1 MPGYPI
7 DTRVRPGC
15 AASVQPVRLLCQPH
29 PGRSSNERASFAAP
43 TLEMTLFDK
52 TEGFHSNP
60 PAPGPHGQSPLACA
74 AVLGAGA
81 WGTALASALQ
91 RGGVPTWLWA
101 RRPEI
106 AEAIHCRNQHPH
118 CLPGVALPSGLGAT
132 ADMAHAL
139 HGAQVVILAVPSAAT
154 RDIARRAASML
165 APGAL
170 VLTASKGIEQGSG
183 ALMTRVL
190 DEELG
195 KTVLTGSIGGPS
207 FADEVACGKSTL
219 LTLALPALERFHPRY
234 KDARRIVDSL
244 QQQLAR
250 AGVTLELT
258 RDVVGAQV
266 GGALK
271 NMIAIACGMATAQG
285 MGENARAGIITR
297 GLDDMR
303 RLTLAMGGNLETLFG
318 CSGVG
323 DLFLT
328 AASEHSRNTR
338 LGMRLG
344 RPGAAAAVDE
354 LAEGAV
360 SAMSVEILER
370 KYGLRLN
377 VAAAVRDVLQHQ
389 AAPEQALHR
398 LLHENAPG
406 MAPPAARPP
415 RPAAVRPRIGRDSDL
430 RPAAQPWG
438 LSYA

>member
-1 MPGYPI
+1 MFNMI
-7 DTRVRPGC
+7 
-15 AASVQPVRLLCQPH
+15 
-29 PGRSSNERASFAAP
+29 
-43 TLEMTLFDK
+43 
-52 TEGFHSNP
+52 EGFDLNP
-60 PAPGPHGQSPLACA
+60 ITPLPQGQQPLNCA

-101 RRPEI
+101 RRPEV
-106 AEAIHCRNQHPH
+106 AEAIHSRNHHPH
-118 CLPGVALPSGLGAT
+118 CLPGISLPSGLGAT
-132 ADMAHAL
+132 TDMAHAL
-139 HGAQVVILAVPSAAT
+139 QGAQLVILAVPSAAT
-154 RDIARRAASML
+154 RDIVRRAAALL

-190 DEELG
+190 DEELD
-195 KTVLTGSIGGPS
+195 KSVLAGSIGGPS

-303 RLTLAMGGNLETLFG
+303 RLTLAMGGSMETLFG

-344 RPGAAAAVDE
+344 RPGAVAAVDE

-360 SAMSVEILER
+360 SAISVETLER

-377 VAAAVRDVLQHQ
+377 VAAAVRDVLQDQ
-389 AAPEQALHR
+389 ATPEQALHR
-398 LLHENAPG
+398 LLHGNAPG
-406 MAPPAARPP
+406 LALPVARQQRPSAA
-415 RPAAVRPRIGRDSDL
+415 RPRIGADIDL

>member
-1 MPGYPI
+1 MS
-7 DTRVRPGC
+7 DLT
-15 AASVQPVRLLCQPH
+15 
-29 PGRSSNERASFAAP
+29 
-43 TLEMTLFDK
+43 K
-52 TEGFHSNP
+52 GFNTNA
-60 PAPGPHGQSPLACA
+60 PAPAPQRPPSLAGA

-81 WGTALASALQ
+81 WGTALACALQ
-91 RGGVPTWLWA
+91 RGGVPTRLWA
-101 RRPEI
+101 RRPDV
-106 AEAIHCRNQHPH
+106 AAAIQTCHRHPH
-118 CLPGVALPSGLGAT
+118 CLTGIALPPALGAS
-132 ADMAHAL
+132 ADLAHAL
-139 HGAQVVILAVPSAAT
+139 SGAALVVLAVPSAAT
-154 RDIARRAASML
+154 RDIARQAARMMT
-165 APGAL
+165 AGTV

-195 KTVLTGSIGGPS
+195 SAVLTGSIGGPS

-219 LTLALPALERFHPRY
+219 LTLAMPALERFHPRN
-234 KDARRIVDSL
+234 KEARSIVDSL
-244 QQQLAR
+244 QLQLAK

-271 NMIAIACGMATAQG
+271 NMIAIACGMAVAQG

-297 GLDDMR
+297 GLEDMR
-303 RLTLAMGGNLETLFG
+303 RLTLAMGGSLETLFG

-344 RPGAAAAVDE
+344 RPGAVADVDE

-360 SAMSVEILER
+360 SARSVEVLER

-377 VAAAVRDVLQHQ
+377 VAAAVRAVLQQQ

-398 LLHENAPG
+398 LLHESAPG
-406 MAPPAARPP
+406 MAPSAARPP
-415 RPAAVRPRIGRDSDL
+415 RPAAVRPRIGRDSDV

-438 LSYA
+438 LSFA

>member
-1 MPGYPI
+1 M
-7 DTRVRPGC
+7 
-15 AASVQPVRLLCQPH
+15 
-29 PGRSSNERASFAAP
+29 F
-43 TLEMTLFDK
+43 EMTRGFDL
-52 TEGFHSNP
+52 NP
-60 PAPGPHGQSPLACA
+60 LSPAPQGHRPIGCA

-101 RRPEI
+101 RRPEV
-106 AEAIHCRNQHPH
+106 ADAIHNRNHHPH
-118 CLPGVALPSGLGAT
+118 CLTGIDLPSGLGAT

-139 HGAQVVILAVPSAAT
+139 HGAQLVILAVPSSVT
-154 RDIARRAASML
+154 RDIARQAAPL
-165 APGAL
+165 LDPGAV

-195 KTVLTGSIGGPS
+195 KTLLTGSIGGPS
-207 FADEVACGKSTL
+207 FADEVASGKSTL

-234 KDARRIVDSL
+234 KDARRIADSL
-244 QQQLAR
+244 VQHLALS
-250 AGVTLELT
+250 GVTLELT

-297 GLDDMR
+297 GLDDMH
-303 RLTLAMGGNLETLFG
+303 RLSQAMGGRVETLLG

-344 RPGAAAAVDE
+344 KPGADMQGEVAE

-360 SAMSVEILER
+360 SVMSVEILER
-370 KYGLRLN
+370 KYGLNLN
-377 VAAAVRDVLQHQ
+377 VAAAVRDVLQHR
-389 AAPEQALHR
+389 ATPEQALNR
-398 LLHENAPG
+398 LLRECAPG
-406 MAPPAARPP
+406 MAPPVARTP
-415 RPAAVRPRIGRDSDL
+415 RSAAVRPRIGADVDV
-430 RPAAQPWG
+430 RPVAQPWG

>member
-1 MPGYPI
+1 
-7 DTRVRPGC
+7 
-15 AASVQPVRLLCQPH
+15 
-29 PGRSSNERASFAAP
+29 
-43 TLEMTLFDK
+43 MTLFDM
-52 TEGFHSNP
+52 TEGFHPNP
-60 PAPGPHGQSPLACA
+60 PAPAPHGHPPLASA

-101 RRPEI
+101 RRPEV
-106 AEAIHCRNQHPH
+106 AEAIRSRNHHPH
-118 CLPGVALPSGLGAT
+118 CLAGIALPSGLGAT

-139 HGAQVVILAVPSAAT
+139 HGAKLAILAVPSAAT
-154 RDIARRAASML
+154 RDIARQAARMM
-165 APGAL
+165 APGTL

-190 DEELG
+190 DEELD
-195 KTVLTGSIGGPS
+195 KSVMTGSISGPS
-207 FADEVACGKSTL
+207 FADEVACGKSML
-219 LTLALPALERFHPRY
+219 LTLAMPALERFHPCYR
-234 KDARRIVDSL
+234 DARRLVDSL
-244 QQQLAR
+244 QQQLAH

-303 RLTLAMGGNLETLFG
+303 RLTLAMGGSMETLFG

-344 RPGAAAAVDE
+344 RPGAVAAVDE

-360 SAMSVEILER
+360 SALSVEILER
-370 KYGLRLN
+370 KYGQRLN

-389 AAPEQALHR
+389 ATPEQALHR
-398 LLHENAPG
+398 LLHESAPG
-406 MAPPAARPP
+406 MAASAVRPP
-415 RPAAVRPRIGRDSDL
+415 RPAAVRPRIGHDSDAH
-430 RPAAQPWG
+430 PAAQPWS